1 MSEEEIIK
9 KANLIIENHREID
22 KMMVIEMVDLV
33 QGLLD
38 LYNKE
43 KENNKKLEE
52 ENKEIRQWKYVIDT
66 YEDLDKLKE
75 LDLIKIKGKKYI
87 AENRLQEFKD
97 LLIKELDRDFVTEE
111 YRQGISCYFKEL
123 LEERN

>member
-22 KMMVIEMVDLV
+22 KMMVIEMVDLI

-43 KENNKKLEE
+43 KEKIEELEKLQENN
-52 ENKEIRQWKYVIDT
+52 R
-66 YEDLDKLKE
+66 KE
-75 LDLIKIKGKKYI
+75 LEQAINFLNFKQINKISDKI
-87 AENRLQEFKD
+87 FINMSV
-97 LLIKELDRDFVTEE
+97 RDILK
-111 YRQGISCYFKEL
+111 QL
-123 LEERN
+123 LEGDDK